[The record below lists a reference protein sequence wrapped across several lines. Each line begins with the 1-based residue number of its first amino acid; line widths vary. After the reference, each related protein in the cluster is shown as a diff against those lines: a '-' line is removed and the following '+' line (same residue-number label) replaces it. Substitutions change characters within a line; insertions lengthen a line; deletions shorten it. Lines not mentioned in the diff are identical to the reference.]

1 MISLNLKVIE
11 LNLNLQA
18 GKETIKKMELEEKLE
33 VEKLAFSK
41 QKSFNDGAD
50 FSEESSNYAMKDLQ
64 MQATSSVLTQANS

>member
-1 MISLNLKVIE
+1 MLSVTDKFGSDFN
-11 LNLNLQA
+11 A
-18 GKETIKKMELEEKLE
+18 AFEKLE

>member
-1 MISLNLKVIE
+1 MIKNTERMLSVTDKFGSDFN
-11 LNLNLQA
+11 A
-18 GKETIKKMELEEKLE
+18 AFEKLE

>member
-1 MISLNLKVIE
+1 MIKNTESMLSVTDKFGSDFN
-11 LNLNLQA
+11 A
-18 GKETIKKMELEEKLE
+18 AFEKLE